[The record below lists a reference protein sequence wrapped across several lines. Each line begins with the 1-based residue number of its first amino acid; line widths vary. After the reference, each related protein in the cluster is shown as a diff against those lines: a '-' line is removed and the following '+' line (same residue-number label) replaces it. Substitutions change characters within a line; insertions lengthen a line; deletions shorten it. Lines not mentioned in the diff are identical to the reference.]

1 MLIQVAI
8 NTTNGAPR
16 GFAFV
21 DYETVEEAEQSQEYH
36 DGTQI
41 GDSNI
46 RVTFCTPGKTAR
58 EIFGKFDDQVTK
70 YWVIPKYVNWTFYSS
85 V

>member
-1 MLIQVAI
+1 MNFL
-8 NTTNGAPR
+8 NDEPR

-36 DGTQI
+36 DGTAI

-46 RVTFCTPGKTAR
+46 RETFCTPGKTAR
-58 EIFGKFDDQVTK
+58 DIFGKFDEQVMVSIICIHM
-70 YWVIPKYVNWTFYSS
+70 YNIFQVISFSS
-85 V
+85 VGF